1 MNGSNL
7 FEQTDQDAALEKFD
21 GLRKLRE
28 VVDWEAFR
36 PLLQKI
42 FGRSES
48 DEAVLR
54 DRPSWDMMLIFR
66 LLLLGVNYQLSGR
79 QL

>member
-7 FEQTDQDAALEKFD
+7 FEQEDQDAALGEFD
-21 GLRKLRE
+21 ALRKLCE

-36 PLLQKI
+36 PLLEDI
-42 FGRSES
+42 FGRSRS

-54 DRPSWDMMLIFR
+54 GQPS
-66 LLLLGVNYQLSGR
+66 
-79 QL
+79 

>member
-7 FEQTDQDAALEKFD
+7 FEREDQDVALGEFD
-21 GLRKLRE
+21 ALRRLCE

-36 PLLQKI
+36 PLLREI

-48 DEAVLR
+48 DEAVLQG
-54 DRPSWDMMLIFR
+54 RPSWDVMLMFR
-66 LLLLGVNYQLSGR
+66 VLLLEVN
-79 QL
+79 